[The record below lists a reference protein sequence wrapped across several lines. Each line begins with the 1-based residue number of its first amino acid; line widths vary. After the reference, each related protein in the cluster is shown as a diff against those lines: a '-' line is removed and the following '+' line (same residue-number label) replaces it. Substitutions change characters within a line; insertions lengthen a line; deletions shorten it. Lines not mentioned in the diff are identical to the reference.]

1 MAAIWPFEMATIAAV
16 GNDELIGTYYG
27 LYDLFSDVGTA
38 LGTMLTGAAL
48 DAIRTI
54 RLPSLP

>member
-1 MAAIWPFEMATIAAV
+1 MATIAAV

-27 LYDLFSDVGTA
+27 LYNLVPDIGTA

-48 DAIRTI
+48 DASRAIE
-54 RLPSLP
+54 LPSLP